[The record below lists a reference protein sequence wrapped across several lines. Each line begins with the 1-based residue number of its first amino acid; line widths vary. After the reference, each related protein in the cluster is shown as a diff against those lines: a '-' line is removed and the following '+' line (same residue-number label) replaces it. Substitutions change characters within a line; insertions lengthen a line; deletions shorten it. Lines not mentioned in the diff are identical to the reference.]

1 MTDGA
6 RQLAGVGRLAMMAVA
21 LAFSGFQLTVAAFSP
36 ISSQV
41 TRNRVRNLD
50 DARSRLAALIVKAL
64 VEPKTRRKTKPSRAA
79 KRRRVDDKRRN
90 SDKKQSRGKV
100 DY

>member
-41 TRNRVRNLD
+41 TRSLHVAFLLLLAYLVYPAVRRD
-50 DARSRLAALIVKAL
+50 RHHTIPWYDWVLALSAFAL
-64 VEPKTRRKTKPSRAA
+64 VCILMPGR
-79 KRRRVDDKRRN
+79 
-90 SDKKQSRGKV
+90 QSFIR
-100 DY
+100 